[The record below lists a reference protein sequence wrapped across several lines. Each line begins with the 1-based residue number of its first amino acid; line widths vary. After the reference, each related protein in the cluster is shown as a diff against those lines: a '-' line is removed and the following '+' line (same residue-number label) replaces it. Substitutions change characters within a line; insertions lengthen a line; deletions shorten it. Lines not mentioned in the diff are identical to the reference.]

1 MLLLKS
7 FFRAKTTRIYLII
20 MCLVFSLFFIVN
32 NSRNYYSNIIDDY
45 YEGERIIIE
54 ADLSEYAKI
63 KKLPNIKKVT
73 PALKIQT
80 ITWPAQYLIKDETNQ
95 LKENE
100 IIISKAHKN
109 TYQINDSVNFYL
121 GNISYSFN
129 LKEYSTID
137 KHTYQISDIDFNK
150 LINNQKLVYLIEV
163 EEYQSQAITIKA
175 IENNINYL
183 DECILL
189 QNFKEQ
195 NQNLTIFETY
205 YNILT
210 IIIYILAIAFIAIII
225 IALCNIIIDEKKK
238 NTLYFFLGYSKKCLR
253 KQNIFKLII
262 LLVSAF
268 AISFIISFIIILL
281 LGV

>member
-1 MLLLKS
+1 ML
-7 FFRAKTTRIYLII
+7 FR
-20 MCLVFSLFFIVN
+20 S
-32 NSRNYYSNIIDDY
+32 
-45 YEGERIIIE
+45 
-54 ADLSEYAKI
+54 
-63 KKLPNIKKVT
+63 IKKVT

>member
-1 MLLLKS
+1 M
-7 FFRAKTTRIYLII
+7 
-20 MCLVFSLFFIVN
+20 
-32 NSRNYYSNIIDDY
+32 
-45 YEGERIIIE
+45 
-54 ADLSEYAKI
+54 
-63 KKLPNIKKVT
+63 
-73 PALKIQT
+73 
-80 ITWPAQYLIKDETNQ
+80 
-95 LKENE
+95 
-100 IIISKAHKN
+100 H
-109 TYQINDSVNFYL
+109 
-121 GNISYSFN
+121 
-129 LKEYSTID
+129 
-137 KHTYQISDIDFNK
+137 
-150 LINNQKLVYLIEV
+150 QKLVYLIEV

>member
-137 KHTYQISDIDFNK
+137 KQIGRAH
-150 LINNQKLVYLIEV
+150 V
-163 EEYQSQAITIKA
+163 
-175 IENNINYL
+175 
-183 DECILL
+183 
-189 QNFKEQ
+189 
-195 NQNLTIFETY
+195 
-205 YNILT
+205 
-210 IIIYILAIAFIAIII
+210 
-225 IALCNIIIDEKKK
+225 
-238 NTLYFFLGYSKKCLR
+238 
-253 KQNIFKLII
+253 
-262 LLVSAF
+262 
-268 AISFIISFIIILL
+268 
-281 LGV
+281 